1 MKRAG
6 RVLTIIFSC
15 AAMLMLILDSKTA
28 LQGAQEGLAICGKTV
43 IPALFPFFVI
53 SILLTGAI
61 SGYSIPIFKPI
72 TKFCKMPKGSESL
85 LLVGLLGG
93 YPVGAKCI
101 YDCWKSGQLTKE
113 DARRCLGFCS
123 NAGPAFIFGMCG
135 ILFEQIWTVWV
146 LWGIHIFSA
155 LLVGNML
162 PGYSAD
168 SLKEN
173 QKENVPLTDAAS
185 KATTAMI
192 SVCGWVILFRVII
205 VFGERWFLWLLPEI
219 FRVALQGIL
228 ELANGCNSLLTVQ
241 SEGVRFLLCAAFL
254 SFGGIC
260 VGLQTASVVGELGT
274 GLYFPGKAL
283 QCVISCSIAGLFVS
297 LRYRICSPV
306 WPMVSIIVLFLLVA
320 LKKTVAFPGKLVYN
334 EENY

>member
-1 MKRAG
+1 
-6 RVLTIIFSC
+6 
-15 AAMLMLILDSKTA
+15 
-28 LQGAQEGLAICGKTV
+28 
-43 IPALFPFFVI
+43 
-53 SILLTGAI
+53 
-61 SGYSIPIFKPI
+61 
-72 TKFCKMPKGSESL
+72 
-85 LLVGLLGG
+85 
-93 YPVGAKCI
+93 
-101 YDCWKSGQLTKE
+101 
-113 DARRCLGFCS
+113 
-123 NAGPAFIFGMCG
+123 
-135 ILFEQIWTVWV
+135 
-146 LWGIHIFSA
+146 
-155 LLVGNML
+155 ML

-185 KATTAMI
+185 KAITAMI

-205 VFGERWFLWLLPEI
+205 AFGERWFLWLLPEN